1 MGKEAS
7 RKLEWRINVSDGVS
21 ERLEP
26 ETGAILRAWTWLKR
40 LMVGGF
46 FLKICKFLEKAWNL
60 AVDEPKKVIHGL
72 KVGLAISLVS
82 LFYYM
87 RPLYDGVGGNAMWA
101 VMTVV
106 VVFESSVGATLGK
119 CINRAIGTF
128 LAGSLGVGVH
138 WIAFHSGKNLEPIVL
153 GISLFLL
160 ASAATFSRF
169 MPTIKARFDYG
180 IMIFILTFSLVSVS
194 GYRVDKLLELARQRL
209 ATIAI
214 GASICI
220 IISMLFCPMW
230 AGDELHLLICQNL
243 EKLAHSLDECVVEYF
258 RHNKTSTA
266 RDEAC
271 SKKMQGYRCAL
282 NSKATEELKAN
293 FARWEPAHGHF
304 SFRHPWK
311 QYLKIGASIRNC
323 AYCIETLHGCVDS
336 ETQAPPHPKRHL
348 KNICMRLSSSSSNV
362 LQELAIA
369 MKTMKQSSKINFS
382 VGEMNFAVQEL
393 KHALISL
400 PNHNISIKNPS
411 PSTVEA
417 SGNCN
422 TEPITSIRA
431 SSSFMEI
438 LPLATLAS
446 LLIENAAKIE
456 VIVDGVNELA
466 VLAEFKPTTDN
477 KKSKSNQSPKKLTS
491 ENQDPETV
499 KTPQKV

>member
-26 ETGAILRAWTWLKR
+26 ETGAILRAWTWFKR
-40 LMVGGF
+40 LMLGGF
-46 FLKICKFLEKAWNL
+46 ILKICKFLEKAWNL

-194 GYRVDKLLELARQRL
+194 GYRVDKLLELAQQRL
-209 ATIAI
+209 STIAI

-266 RDEAC
+266 KDEAC
-271 SKKMQGYRCAL
+271 SKKMKGYRCAL

-293 FARWEPAHGHF
+293 FARWEPAHGRF

-336 ETQAPPHPKRHL
+336 ETQAPPHLKRHL
-348 KNICMRLSSSSSNV
+348 NNICMRLSSSSSNV
-362 LQELAIA
+362 LQELAFA
-369 MKTMKQSSKINFS
+369 LKTMKQSSKINLS

-456 VIVDGVNELA
+456 VIVNGVNELA

-499 KTPQKV
+499 KIPQKV

>member
-7 RKLEWRINVSDGVS
+7 RKLEWRINVTGGVS

-46 FLKICKFLEKAWNL
+46 ILKICKFLEKAWNL

-138 WIAFHSGKNLEPIVL
+138 WIAFHSGKDLEPIVL
-153 GISLFLL
+153 GISVFLL

-194 GYRVDKLLELARQRL
+194 GYRVDKLLELAQQRL
-209 ATIAI
+209 STIAI
-214 GASICI
+214 GASMCI

-293 FARWEPAHGHF
+293 FARWEPAHGRF

-336 ETQAPPHPKRHL
+336 ETQAPPHLKRHL

-456 VIVDGVNELA
+456 VIVNGVNELA

-477 KKSKSNQSPKKLTS
+477 KKSKSNQSPKELTS
-491 ENQDPETV
+491 ENKDPETV

>member
-26 ETGAILRAWTWLKR
+26 ETGAILRAWTWLQR

-46 FLKICKFLEKAWNL
+46 ILKICKFLEKAWNL

-194 GYRVDKLLELARQRL
+194 GYRVDKLLELAQQRL
-209 ATIAI
+209 STIAI

-336 ETQAPPHPKRHL
+336 ETQAPPHLKRHL

-362 LQELAIA
+362 LQELTIA
-369 MKTMKQSSKINFS
+369 MKTMKQSAKINFS

-456 VIVDGVNELA
+456 VIVNGVNELA
-466 VLAEFKPTTDN
+466 VLAEFKPTTDS

>member
-26 ETGAILRAWTWLKR
+26 ETGAILRAWTWFKR
-40 LMVGGF
+40 LMLGGF
-46 FLKICKFLEKAWNL
+46 ILKICKFLEKAWNL

-160 ASAATFSRF
+160 
-169 MPTIKARFDYG
+169 
-180 IMIFILTFSLVSVS
+180 
-194 GYRVDKLLELARQRL
+194 
-209 ATIAI
+209 
-214 GASICI
+214 
-220 IISMLFCPMW
+220 
-230 AGDELHLLICQNL
+230 GDELHLLICQNL

-266 RDEAC
+266 KDEAC
-271 SKKMQGYRCAL
+271 SKKMKGYRCAL

-293 FARWEPAHGHF
+293 FARWEPAHGRF

-336 ETQAPPHPKRHL
+336 ETQAPPHLKRHL
-348 KNICMRLSSSSSNV
+348 NNICMRLSSSSSNV
-362 LQELAIA
+362 LQELAFA
-369 MKTMKQSSKINFS
+369 LKTMKQSSKINLS

-456 VIVDGVNELA
+456 VIVNGVNELA

-499 KTPQKV
+499 KIPQKV

>member
-26 ETGAILRAWTWLKR
+26 ETGAILRAWTWFKR
-40 LMVGGF
+40 LMLGGF
-46 FLKICKFLEKAWNL
+46 ILKICKFLEKAWNL

-106 VVFESSVGATLGK
+106 VVFESSVG
-119 CINRAIGTF
+119 
-128 LAGSLGVGVH
+128 
-138 WIAFHSGKNLEPIVL
+138 
-153 GISLFLL
+153 
-160 ASAATFSRF
+160 
-169 MPTIKARFDYG
+169 
-180 IMIFILTFSLVSVS
+180 
-194 GYRVDKLLELARQRL
+194 YRVDRLLELAQQRL
-209 ATIAI
+209 STIAI

-266 RDEAC
+266 KDEAC
-271 SKKMQGYRCAL
+271 SKKMKGYRCAL

-293 FARWEPAHGHF
+293 FARWEPAHGRF

-336 ETQAPPHPKRHL
+336 ETQAPPHLKRHL
-348 KNICMRLSSSSSNV
+348 NNICMRLSSSSSNV
-362 LQELAIA
+362 LQELAFA
-369 MKTMKQSSKINFS
+369 LKTMKQSSKINLS

-456 VIVDGVNELA
+456 VIVNGVNELA

-499 KTPQKV
+499 KIPQKV